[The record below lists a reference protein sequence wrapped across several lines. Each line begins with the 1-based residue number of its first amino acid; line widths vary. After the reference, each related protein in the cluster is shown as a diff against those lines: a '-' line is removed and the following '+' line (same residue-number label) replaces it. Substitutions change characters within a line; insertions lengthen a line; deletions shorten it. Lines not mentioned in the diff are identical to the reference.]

1 MQLNTKKGSFITLL
15 PFLVFVITY
24 LFTGVYLIKKG
35 DPMGF
40 YGFIAAIIGIIL
52 AFLIIKGNIN
62 EKFEVFV
69 RGCGDTNII
78 IMCIIYLLA
87 GAFSTVSSKIGG
99 VDSVVNLGLSIIPA
113 SFITLGVFVI
123 SCFISISTGTSVGT
137 IVALGQIAVG
147 FCEKTSISMPLML
160 GALVGGAMFGDNLSI
175 ISIYIPYANSYIK
188 KNPWDFEKWEKVS

>member
-40 YGFIAAIIGIIL
+40 YGFKTPIAAIIGIIL

-87 GAFSTVSSKIGG
+87 GAFSTVSS
-99 VDSVVNLGLSIIPA
+99 
-113 SFITLGVFVI
+113 
-123 SCFISISTGTSVGT
+123 FISISTGTSVGT
-137 IVALGQIAVG
+137 IVALGQVAVG